1 MVLLAPCRAVL
12 LLFVHGDVEKSSQL
26 PSAPVRCCCAG
37 THRVNMNGASQQPSP
52 KNITIPFCSHK
63 PSTPQQPCLFLY
75 SAGVSILEKPRFLL
89 LQGGILIFPSSLV
102 RIFQNTRYQ
111 PRSTPVEVS
120 YRPSTTPTV
129 CSPERSQHLGKY
141 AFIFTLL
148 LKKIHSL
155 GFWVFRAFL
164 TVLIARHHFIST

>member
-1 MVLLAPCRAVL
+1 MDISSMVLLAPCRAVL
-12 LLFVHGDVEKSSQL
+12 LFFVHGDVEKSPQL
-26 PSAPVRCCCAG
+26 PSAPVGCCCAG
-37 THRVNMNGASQQPSP
+37 THRVNTNGASQQPSP

-89 LQGGILIFPSSLV
+89 LQGGMLIFPSSLV

-120 YRPSTTPTV
+120 YLPSTAPTA
-129 CSPERSQHLGKY
+129 CSPERFQHLENMLLFSLSYLKRS
-141 AFIFTLL
+141 TLWGNGFSE
-148 LKKIHSL
+148 HSSL
-155 GFWVFRAFL
+155 C
-164 TVLIARHHFIST
+164 